1 MKTIIVYCHPYPHSF
16 NHAILEAVCD
26 NLKTKKVDFRII
38 DLYAEDFDPVY
49 SKEEL
54 TLYHEGGT
62 VDPLVKKY
70 LALLKGADTII
81 FITPIWWNSIP
92 GMLKGFI
99 DKVMKEGENLSHTIS
114 KRGVKGGLTNIKHCY
129 VLTTSTSPTLYIKY
143 LNGNAVQRIFI
154 KQTLKQ
160 LGFRH
165 GHWQNFGLVS
175 NSTQTRR
182 ENYLFRVRQQNFK

>member
-54 TLYHEGGT
+54 ALYHEGGT

-99 DKVMKEGENLSHTIS
+99 DKIMKEGENLSHTIS